1 METMAEATGQNPIS
15 MRALLEAG
23 VHFGHNT
30 GRWNPKMKQFIFGA
44 RNGIHIIDLQHTVK
58 LFRQA
63 FHAVVDT
70 TGARRHDP
78 VRRHQEAGAGRD
90 RRRGRRARGQHYVT
104 QRWLGGT
111 LTNFKT
117 VKGSLERLRGL
128 EKMEEDGTLFALTK
142 SEQVMI
148 KRERDKLMKSLGGIK
163 GMSKLPGMLFVI
175 DPHKEHIAVDEARKL
190 EIPVVA
196 ITDTNCDPDHDRLRD
211 PGQRRRDPRD
221 QAVRGEDRRRRDHRH
236 QGLEGDRASPRR
248 EGSARTGRAR
258 SSTSRRA
265 AMARASRCRPAA
277 RMFNPEASAS
287 PDAGVAVADGEVTA
301 THDQGPARAHRRR
314 HGRLQEGARPRSPAT
329 WRRRSTT
336 CARRASR
343 RPRRRPAARRPRALV
358 VSYIHGGGR
367 IGVLVEINC
376 ETDFV
381 ARNEDF
387 QAFTRDVAMQIA
399 AMNPHVRAQ
408 GRGRRRRRR
417 ARARGAAREGQGERA
432 SRSRSSRRWST
443 ARSRSG

>member
-1 METMAEATGQNPIS
+1 METMAEATAQNPIS

-63 FHAVVDT
+63 FQAVVDT
-70 TGARRHDP
+70 TSRGDSILFVGTKKQAQD
-78 VRRHQEAGAGRD
+78 VIVEEATRST
-90 RRRGRRARGQHYVT
+90 QHYVT

-142 SEQVMI
+142 REQVMI
-148 KRERDKLMKSLGGIK
+148 KRDRDKLMKSLGGIK
-163 GMSKLPGMLFVI
+163 GLSKVPGMLFVI

-196 ITDTNCDPDHDRLRD
+196 ITDTNCDPDQIDYVI
-211 PGQRRRDPRD
+211 PGNDD
-221 QAVRGEDRRRRDHRH
+221 AI
-236 QGLEGDRASPRR
+236 RAIKLFASKI
-248 EGSARTGRAR
+248 AD
-258 SSTSRRA
+258 A
-265 AMARASRCRPAA
+265 AM
-277 RMFNPEASAS
+277 
-287 PDAGVAVADGEVTA
+287 
-301 THDQGPARAHRRR
+301 
-314 HGRLQEGARPRSPAT
+314 
-329 WRRRSTT
+329 
-336 CARRASR
+336 
-343 RPRRRPAARRPRALV
+343 
-358 VSYIHGGGR
+358 VSYIHAGGR

-381 ARNEDF
+381 ARNGDF
-387 QAFTRDVAMQIA
+387 QTFTREVALQIA
-399 AMNPHVRAQ
+399 AMNPQYVRRDEVPQ
-408 GRGRRRRRR
+408 NVVD
-417 ARARGAAREGQGERA
+417 REREILVA
-432 SRSRSSRRWST
+432 K
-443 ARSRSG
+443 AKESGKPDAVV